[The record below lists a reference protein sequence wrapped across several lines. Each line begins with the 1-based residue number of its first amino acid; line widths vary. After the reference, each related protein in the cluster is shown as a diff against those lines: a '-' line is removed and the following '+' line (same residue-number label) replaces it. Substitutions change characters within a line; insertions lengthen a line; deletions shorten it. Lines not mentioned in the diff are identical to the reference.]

1 MPTTRE
7 LFVSGYTQEGY
18 GAGPGVVRF
27 ELLADGSVGER
38 LAQSAT
44 VENPSFMADGGDV
57 VFAVEELGNGNVVAL
72 DPQSLEVMGRASSG
86 GADSCHVALVDS
98 SVWVANYSSGTAG
111 VLPLA
116 AVVGAKADSAG
127 GAEAGAV
134 AVETTVLSHP
144 GSGPVSDRQG
154 ESHAHQVTATAWG
167 TVLVSDLGA
176 DRVDEYSA
184 DSHVLIG
191 SAELPPGT
199 GPRHVAIKDQYLIV
213 AGELDGHIHVLQ
225 RALVARSGDVPV
237 TGSPVAGMPAGDTA
251 RHSVRQ
257 AVARQAAA
265 GQAETSG
272 ATANQAGTVEQEG
285 DAHFWRWL
293 FRVPLAESA
302 EHITGADEFFP
313 SHIELS
319 ADANLLYAAVRG
331 PNSIVVLDVTGLPS
345 NQFIRRIASAPVF
358 LHQVSSG
365 GKWPRHFA
373 LSSPESSSNKL
384 YVANQHS
391 NQIAVFDLDDQGL
404 PSAEPVQRVE
414 FGSPTCILLKS

>member
-1 MPTTRE
+1 MPTTPE

-86 GADSCHVALVDS
+86 GADSCHVALVDG
-98 SVWVANYSSGTAG
+98 SVWVANYSSGTAA

-116 AVVGAKADSAG
+116 AVVGAKADSAE
-127 GAEAGAV
+127 GAEIGAV
-134 AVETTVLSHP
+134 ALEATVLSHP

-184 DSHVLIG
+184 DSHLLIC

-225 RALVARSGDVPV
+225 RALVARSGDA
-237 TGSPVAGMPAGDTA
+237 PVAGPPVAGTPVAGTPAADTA
-251 RHSVRQ
+251 RQV
-257 AVARQAAA
+257 AA
-265 GQAETSG
+265 GRAETSG
-272 ATANQAGTVEQEG
+272 AIDNKAETVEQEDG
-285 DAHFWRWL
+285 AHFWRWL

-302 EHITGADEFFP
+302 EQITSAEEFFP

-319 ADANLLYAAVRG
+319 ADGNLLYAAVRG
-331 PNSIVVLDVTGLPS
+331 PNTIVVLDVTGLPS

-365 GKWPRHFA
+365 GGWPRHFA

-391 NQIAVFDLDDQGL
+391 NQIAVFDLDDEGL
-404 PSAEPVQRVE
+404 PSTEHVQKVE